1 MGNALYDKGR
11 EKFLRGETAWQD
23 DDIKSVLIDVADYTV
38 DLVNDEF
45 LDDIPSGAR
54 ESVSGNVAGKT
65 DTTAGVADCDDFA
78 FVSVTGDPCE
88 AVVFFKDT
96 GDAATSPLISYHDTA
111 VSGLPV
117 TPNGGDIEIEVDSGA
132 NKLFKL

>member
-11 EKFLRGETAWQD
+11 EKFLRGEVAWQD
-23 DDIKSVLIDVADYTV
+23 DDIRSVLVDVADYTV
-38 DLVNDEF
+38 DLANDEF
-45 LDDIPSGAR
+45 LADIPGAAQV
-54 ESVSGNVAGKT
+54 SVSDNMSGKT

-78 FVSVTGDPCE
+78 FDSVTGDPCE
-88 AVVFFKDT
+88 AVVFYKDT
-96 GDAATSPLISYHDTA
+96 GSSATSPLISYHDTA